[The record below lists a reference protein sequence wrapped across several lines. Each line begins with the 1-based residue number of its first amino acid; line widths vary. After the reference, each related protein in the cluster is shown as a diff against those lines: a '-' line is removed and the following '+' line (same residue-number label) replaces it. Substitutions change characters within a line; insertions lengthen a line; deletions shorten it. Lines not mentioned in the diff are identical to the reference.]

1 MEDNSAD
8 SNSDV
13 SSAVPGN
20 ETFVSD
26 STEVLPLRVN
36 RTPTGVQARE
46 VLPEANLDDPQ
57 LYFNRELSHLQFNIR
72 VLEQAL
78 ALMPGGAVGLRGTQ
92 VRLRLTDAR
101 CRFVGVE
108 VLAAAGADGGAPHAA
123 LAGTIGARQHKD
135 LGRVDVV
142 DHGRFPEMN
151 DASATTVA

>member
-8 SNSDV
+8 SNTDV

-78 ALMPGGAVGLRGTQ
+78 DDAHPLLN
-92 VRLRLTDAR
+92 RL
-101 CRFVGVE
+101 
-108 VLAAAGADGGAPHAA
+108 
-123 LAGTIGARQHKD
+123 
-135 LGRVDVV
+135 
-142 DHGRFPEMN
+142 
-151 DASATTVA
+151 